1 MKLDAHQHFWEYNAA
16 EYGWIGE
23 EMKAIRQSFLPED
36 LEPLLVQSG
45 LDGCIAVQARQSL
58 TETEW
63 LLQLADQHECIKG
76 VVGWVDLCSDEV
88 RNQLELFASNP
99 YLKGVRHV
107 IQDEPDLK
115 YVLRED
121 FQRGISLLKEY
132 DLAYDLLVSKEQL
145 PYAVELVKAFPEQR
159 FVLDHLA
166 KPDIKSGILSPWKE
180 ALESLAAQPN
190 AYCKLSGMV
199 TEADWANWTPKDFTA
214 YLNIAIEAFG
224 AERLM
229 FGSDWPVSNVS
240 APYSEV
246 FGLIISHIN
255 GLPILDQQMIL
266 GGTCLA
272 FYQIS

>member
-1 MKLDAHQHFWEYNAA
+1 MKLDAHQHFWEYNVA

-23 EMKAIRQSFLPED
+23 EMKTIRQSFLPED

-63 LLQLADQHECIKG
+63 LLQLADRHECIQG

-121 FQRGISLLKEY
+121 FQRGISLLKDY

-199 TEADWANWTPKDFTA
+199 TEADWENWTPSDFTA
-214 YLNIAIEAFG
+214 YLSIAIEAFG
-224 AERLM
+224 AKRLM

-240 APYSEV
+240 ATYSDV
-246 FGLIISHIN
+246 YGLIMNHIN
-255 GLPILDQQMIL
+255 TLPISDQQMIL
-266 GGTCLA
+266 GGTCAA

>member
-63 LLQLADQHECIKG
+63 LLQLTDQHECIKG

-266 GGTCLA
+266 GGTCA
-272 FYQIS
+272 TFYQIS

>member
-1 MKLDAHQHFWEYNAA
+1 MKLDAHQHFWEYNVA

-23 EMKAIRQSFLPED
+23 EMKVIRQSFLPKD
-36 LEPLLVQSG
+36 LEPLLIQSG
-45 LDGCIAVQARQSL
+45 LEGCIAVQARQSL

-63 LLQLADQHECIKG
+63 LLQLADRHECIKG

-266 GGTCLA
+266 GGTCA
-272 FYQIS
+272 TFYQIS

>member
-1 MKLDAHQHFWEYNAA
+1 MKLDAHQHFWEYNVA

-63 LLQLADQHECIKG
+63 LLQLADRHECIKG

-132 DLAYDLLVSKEQL
+132 GLAYDLLVSKEQL
-145 PYAVELVKAFPEQR
+145 PYAVELVKTFPEQR

-199 TEADWANWTPKDFTA
+199 TEADWANWTPSDFTA

-224 AERLM
+224 AQRLM

-266 GGTCLA
+266 GGTSAA

>member
-1 MKLDAHQHFWEYNAA
+1 MKLDAHQHFWEYNVA

-23 EMKAIRQSFLPED
+23 EMKTIRQSFLPED

-63 LLQLADQHECIKG
+63 LLQLADRHECIKG

-121 FQRGISLLKEY
+121 FQRGISLLKKY

-145 PYAVELVKAFPEQR
+145 PYAVELVKTFPEQR

-166 KPDIKSGILSPWKE
+166 KPDIKSGIISPWKE

-240 APYSEV
+240 ATYSEV
-246 FGLIISHIN
+246 YGLIMSHIN
-255 GLPILDQQMIL
+255 ALPISDQQMIF
-266 GGTCLA
+266 GGTCAA

>member
-1 MKLDAHQHFWEYNAA
+1 MKLDAHQHFWEYNVA

-23 EMKAIRQSFLPED
+23 EMKTIRQSFLPEN

-63 LLQLADQHECIKG
+63 LLQLADRHECIKG

-88 RNQLELFASNP
+88 RNQLELFASKP

-107 IQDEPDLK
+107 IQDEPDLD

-145 PYAVELVKAFPEQR
+145 PYAVELVKTFPEQR

-166 KPDIKSGILSPWKE
+166 KPDIKSGIISPWKE

-190 AYCKLSGMV
+190 ACCKLSGMV

-240 APYSEV
+240 ATYSEV
-246 FGLIISHIN
+246 YGLINSHIN
-255 GLPILDQQMIL
+255 ALPILDQQMIL
-266 GGTCLA
+266 GGTCAA